1 MDRTQDSDSWGVG
14 SIPAGC
20 IVYFYCGGCMK
31 DILDKVKK
39 FYEEKVKPTLDKI
52 KEKIKSVWEKVVPF
66 VKEKKRYF
74 GVAGLFVALVV
85 VLVFFAGPEFNADR
99 IAKENSKE
107 VSGEDYIPDAEFEVD
122 AYPEVNEL
130 IKEYFSAYVAADFT
144 TLEALANPVS
154 DMEKSYITAMSPF
167 YEEYQNI
174 KCYTKH
180 GLSKDSYIVSA
191 CFDIKFKDQAV
202 TAPSM
207 VLFYVQ
213 TDENGALYIN
223 NLYSDFNMKYSE
235 LAINKNV
242 YTALKKYTTQEDYLD
257 LFNQVEGSFTKL
269 IKENNEIYQLTKRT
283 IPGTRQVW
291 EDTVYYVESSEV
303 VGSTE
308 GTEETE
314 TATPEPAPDP
324 EPTPEPEPTPDPE
337 PTPEPE
343 PQPEPEPVVQKV
355 KIVGVS
361 INVNI
366 RAEANPRSNDIG
378 DAYNGDVFVKLGEEN
393 GTDGHVWIK
402 VQFDGDKVG
411 YIRSDFLADVT
422 E

>member
-1 MDRTQDSDSWGVG
+1 
-14 SIPAGC
+14 
-20 IVYFYCGGCMK
+20 MK
-31 DILDKVKK
+31 DILDKIKK
-39 FYEEKVKPTLDKI
+39 LYEEKLKPYC
-52 KEKIKSVWEKVVPF
+52 ENENSVCGKVLNF
-66 VKEKKRYF
+66 VKEQKRYL
-74 GVAGLFVALVV
+74 GVVGLFA
-85 VLVFFAGPEFNADR
+85 VLVIVLMFFAGPEFNADR
-99 IAKENSKE
+99 IAKQNSKE
-107 VSGEDYIPDAEFEVD
+107 VSGEDYVPDAEFQID

-130 IKEYFSAYVAADFT
+130 IKEYFSAYVLADFT
-144 TLEALANPVS
+144 TLESLAKPLS

-242 YTALKKYTTQEDYLD
+242 FTALRKYTTQDDYLE
-257 LFNQVEGSFTKL
+257 LFSEVELAFTKL

-291 EDTVYYVESSEV
+291 EDSVYYAESTESI
-303 VGSTE
+303 GSTE
-308 GTEETE
+308 NTEETE
-314 TATPEPAPDP
+314 AVTPETEISSETEQTSESEVASESETPA
-324 EPTPEPEPTPDPE
+324 
-337 PTPEPE
+337 
-343 PQPEPEPVVQKV
+343 EPVIQKV
-355 KIVGVS
+355 RIKTEDSVRV
-361 INVNI
+361 
-366 RAEANPRSNDIG
+366 RSGAGTDFSVVADVYDGDI
-378 DAYNGDVFVKLGEEN
+378 FVKVGEES
-393 GTDGHVWIK
+393 GSDGHVWIK
-402 VQFDGDKVG
+402 IQYNDTTVG
-411 YIRSDFLADVT
+411 YVRTDFVENVT

>member
-1 MDRTQDSDSWGVG
+1 
-14 SIPAGC
+14 
-20 IVYFYCGGCMK
+20 MK
-31 DILDKVKK
+31 DILDKIKAFFK
-39 FYEEKVKPTLDKI
+39 DIPEKVKPLGEKIKPAFTNI
-52 KEKIKSVWEKVVPF
+52 KEKALPLWEKVVAF
-66 VKEKKRYF
+66 VKEQKRYL
-74 GVAGLFVALVV
+74 GVAGLFVAMVV
-85 VLVFFAGPEFNADR
+85 VLVFFTGPEFNAER
-99 IAKENSKE
+99 IAKQNSKE
-107 VSGEDYIPDAEFEVD
+107 VSGEDYVPDAEFEVD

-144 TLEALANPVS
+144 TLEVLAKPIS
-154 DMEKSYITAMSPF
+154 EMEKSYITAMSPF

-180 GLSKDSYIVSA
+180 GLSKDSFIVSA

-207 VLFYVQ
+207 ILFYVQ
-213 TDENGALYIN
+213 TDENVALYIN

-242 YTALKKYTTQEDYLD
+242 FTALRKYTTQDDYLE
-257 LFNQVEGSFTKL
+257 LFNQVESAFSKL

-291 EDTVYYVESSEV
+291 EDTIYYVESTEE

-308 GTEETE
+308 GTE
-314 TATPEPAPDP
+314 ATQTPAPEPQP
-324 EPTPEPEPTPDPE
+324 EPQPE

-343 PQPEPEPVVQKV
+343 PQPEPQPEPTPEPEPEPVVQKV
-355 KIVGVS
+355 QIVGVS

>member
-1 MDRTQDSDSWGVG
+1 
-14 SIPAGC
+14 
-20 IVYFYCGGCMK
+20 MK
-31 DILDKVKK
+31 EILDKVKK
-39 FYEEKVKPTLDKI
+39 LYEDKI
-52 KEKIKSVWEKVVPF
+52 KPILDKAKEKVQPLLEKVSPF
-66 VKEKKRYF
+66 LKEHKRYL
-74 GVAGLFVALVV
+74 GVAGLFLVFVV
-85 VLVFFAGPEFNADR
+85 VLIFFAGPEFNAER
-99 IAKENSKE
+99 IAKQNSKE
-107 VSGEDYIPDAEFEVD
+107 VSGEAYVPDAEFEVD

-130 IKEYFSAYVAADFT
+130 IKEYFSAYVAADFV
-144 TLEALANPVS
+144 TLEALAKPVS

-180 GLSKDSYIVSA
+180 GLSKDSFIVSA

-242 YTALKKYTTQEDYLD
+242 FTALRKYTTQDDYLD
-257 LFNQVEGSFTKL
+257 LFNQVESAFSKL
-269 IKENNEIYQLTKRT
+269 IKENNDIYQLTKRT

-291 EDTVYYVESSEV
+291 EDTVYYVESTEE

-308 GTEETE
+308 TTEETE
-314 TATPEPAPDP
+314 TVAPETETTPETESQTTPAPEPEPEP
-324 EPTPEPEPTPDPE
+324 EPTPEPE
-337 PTPEPE
+337 
-343 PQPEPEPVVQKV
+343 PEPEPVVQKV
-355 KIVGVS
+355 VVRAS
-361 INVNI
+361 INV
-366 RAEANPRSNDIG
+366 RVRSGAGTEFTKLG
-378 DAYNGDVFVKLGEEN
+378 DVYNGDEFVKLGEET
-393 GTDGHVWIK
+393 GSDGHVWIK
-402 VQFDGDKVG
+402 IQYNDSTVG
-411 YIRSDFLADVT
+411 YIRSDFVENVT